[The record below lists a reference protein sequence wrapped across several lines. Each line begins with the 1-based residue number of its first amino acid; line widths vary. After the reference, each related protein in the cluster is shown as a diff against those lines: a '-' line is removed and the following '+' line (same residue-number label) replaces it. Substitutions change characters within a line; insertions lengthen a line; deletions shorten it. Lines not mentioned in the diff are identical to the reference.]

1 MTTYHDVKAKIA
13 KLEDQARELLKK
25 ESAAVVAK
33 IRSLMSEYGLTVQDL
48 GLGITNMGKKMS
60 AMKEPLPAKY
70 RDPVSGKTWSGK
82 GKAPGWIVEATQ
94 KGNRDDFLIGK
105 APKVTAKKAA
115 PAKKAVAATPTATKK
130 KSPAKKAAEATPP
143 VASKKAPAAK
153 KVAGATKTAPVKPTA
168 KSIAK
173 GAAKAAAK
181 PTVKKTVVAK
191 KVTPKAKPAP
201 ETDAPSPPV
210 TAPAEAGPSN

>member
-25 ESAAVVAK
+25 ESAAVIAK

-60 AMKEPLPAKY
+60 AMKEPLPPKY
-70 RDPVSGKTWSGK
+70 QDPVSGKTWSGK

-94 KGNRDDFLIGK
+94 KGTRDDFLIGK
-105 APKVTAKKAA
+105 AAKATVKKAA
-115 PAKKAVAATPTATKK
+115 PTKKTVAATPAATKK
-130 KSPAKKAAEATPP
+130 KSPAKKAAEVAPP
-143 VASKKAPAAK
+143 AASKKTPAAK

-168 KSIAK
+168 KPVAK
-173 GAAKAAAK
+173 DTAK
-181 PTVKKTVVAK
+181 PTAKPAVKKTVIAK

-201 ETDAPSPPV
+201 ETDALSPPV

>member
-60 AMKEPLPAKY
+60 AMKEPLPPKY

-82 GKAPGWIVEATQ
+82 GKAPGWIVEATE

-105 APKVTAKKAA
+105 AAKSKVTKSA
-115 PAKKAVAATPTATKK
+115 PAKKAVVAKPVVTKK
-130 KSPAKKAAEATPP
+130 PAAKKAAEATPP
-143 VASKKAPAAK
+143 VASKNAPAAT
-153 KVAGATKTAPVKPTA
+153 KVVRATKAGSVKSTA
-168 KSIAK
+168 KPVAK
-173 GAAKAAAK
+173 DTAKPAAK
-181 PTVKKTVVAK
+181 PTVKKAVAAK

-201 ETDAPSPPV
+201 KTDAMSPAV
-210 TAPAEAGPSN
+210 TAPADVGQSN

>member
-33 IRSLMSEYGLTVQDL
+33 IRNLMSEYGLTVQDL

-60 AMKEPLPAKY
+60 AMTLSLPPKY

-82 GKAPGWIVEATQ
+82 GKAPGWIVEATK
-94 KGNRDDFLIGK
+94 KGTRDDFLIGK

-130 KSPAKKAAEATPP
+130 KSPAKKAAESAPP
-143 VASKKAPAAK
+143 AASKKTPAAK
-153 KVAGATKTAPVKPTA
+153 KVVGATKTAPVKPTA
-168 KSIAK
+168 KPVAK
-173 GAAKAAAK
+173 DAAKPTAK
-181 PTVKKTVVAK
+181 PTVKKAVAAK
-191 KVTPKAKPAP
+191 KVTPRAKPAP
-201 ETDAPSPPV
+201 KADATSPAI
-210 TAPAEAGPSN
+210 TAPADAGPST